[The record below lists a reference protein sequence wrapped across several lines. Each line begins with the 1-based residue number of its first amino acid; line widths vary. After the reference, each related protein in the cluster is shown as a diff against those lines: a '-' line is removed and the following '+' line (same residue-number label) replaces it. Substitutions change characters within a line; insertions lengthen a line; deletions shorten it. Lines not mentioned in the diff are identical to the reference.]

1 MTQTKKRRIYISGP
15 MRGRQFYNFPA
26 FDAAKQALE
35 RIGYEVVSPADMDRE
50 LRHFDG
56 LLCDPSDPCSG
67 TPIYRDYVT
76 GEPRKFDLDACIRE
90 DIDAL
95 LGCDVVFAL
104 EGWTESAG
112 ARAEIAV
119 ARWAGRKVFHGIGS
133 AMTEDLP

>member
-76 GEPRKFDLDACIRE
+76 GEPGSSTWTHASGRISTPCWVATSSSRLRDGPNPPAPAPRSPWPD
-90 DIDAL
+90 
-95 LGCDVVFAL
+95 GP
-104 EGWTESAG
+104 EGRCSMASDP
-112 ARAEIAV
+112 R
-119 ARWAGRKVFHGIGS
+119 
-133 AMTEDLP
+133 